1 MTKVSI
7 GNVWDR
13 YRLVCTK
20 GLDPNKKYHC
30 PQLNITCSGALLMN
44 AGIDKTELEA
54 WDYQSAKLY
63 FHTVDEERYYE
74 TF

>member
-1 MTKVSI
+1 ME
-7 GNVWDR
+7 
-13 YRLVCTK
+13 RL
-20 GLDPNKKYHC
+20 
-30 PQLNITCSGALLMN
+30 ITTYPTILLENCSGALLMN
-44 AGIDKTELEA
+44 AGIDMTELEA

>member
-1 MTKVSI
+1 MEEALVTKVSI

-13 YRLVCTK
+13 YRLVRMK

-44 AGIDKTELEA
+44 AGIDMTELAA
-54 WDYQSAKLY
+54 WDYQSAKVY
-63 FHTVDEERYYE
+63 FHTVDE
-74 TF
+74 